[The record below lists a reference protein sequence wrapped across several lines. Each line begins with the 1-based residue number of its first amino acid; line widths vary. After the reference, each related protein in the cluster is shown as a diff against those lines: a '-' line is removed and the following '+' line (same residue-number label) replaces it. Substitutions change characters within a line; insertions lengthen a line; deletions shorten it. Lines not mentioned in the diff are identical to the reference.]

1 MDDDRC
7 ISTHRKGRRQTVRQ
21 ADKNMMEEEEKEEEE
36 WMRGSLIEYGTRS
49 TVLSGAE

>member
-1 MDDDRC
+1 
-7 ISTHRKGRRQTVRQ
+7 
-21 ADKNMMEEEEKEEEE
+21 MMEEKEEEE